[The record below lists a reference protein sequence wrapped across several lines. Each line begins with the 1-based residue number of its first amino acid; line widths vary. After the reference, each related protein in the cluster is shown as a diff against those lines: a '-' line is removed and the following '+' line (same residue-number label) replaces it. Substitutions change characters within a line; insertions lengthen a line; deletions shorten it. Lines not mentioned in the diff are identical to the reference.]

1 MAQVSSVSGVS
12 SSASYEVGASAK
24 STLDKTDFLKLI
36 AVQLQYQNPL
46 EPMKDTEFITQLAQ
60 FTVLEQLYEMIEQ
73 QRYASFIQAQGL
85 IGKEV
90 TVSSGEESITG
101 TVEAVR
107 LQGEDI
113 RVQIQGQE
121 FSWTQL
127 VEIRDGQ
134 TGS

>member
-1 MAQVSSVSGVS
+1 
-12 SSASYEVGASAK
+12 
-24 STLDKTDFLKLI
+24 
-36 AVQLQYQNPL
+36 
-46 EPMKDTEFITQLAQ
+46 LAQ

-90 TVSSGEESITG
+90 TVASGEKNVTG

-107 LQGEDI
+107 LQGNDI

>member
-12 SSASYEVGASAK
+12 SSASYEAGASAK

-90 TVSSGEESITG
+90 TVASGEKNVTG

-107 LQGEDI
+107 LQGNDI